1 MTHLKVEQNTG
12 TIEQVDKSI
21 VTKLYTTVNSD
32 LLDQSSNLQGRV
44 HTTATYQEHIDAI
57 RAKYPDL
64 YITSDNI
71 YKYFEDPI
79 IEKVFANWV
88 GDGIGSTMSQLN
100 SITSLPR
107 YKFAENQNVDSAN
120 ITSFN
125 ELGQLTTIKT
135 LGNFCFKNCSSLQSI
150 DTSNIERLEGGCFY
164 GCSSLQQ
171 IDLSNVKYIGSQF
184 ANRCP
189 SLSKYLYF
197 PSIETI
203 GIQSFNNSSFQKLEF
218 GPNLTSISTDAFWDC
233 RQLNTLIFH
242 STTVPSY
249 SDPTKSDKF
258 VYSMSQITIYV
269 PDESVEDYKTAW
281 TNMANQIKGI
291 SELPS

>member
-21 VTKLYTTVNSD
+21 VTKLYRTVNSD
-32 LLDQSSNLQGRV
+32 LLDQSSNLQGRI
-44 HTTATYQEHIDAI
+44 HTAATYQEHIDAI

-107 YKFAENQNVDSAN
+107 YKFAEVQNVDSAN

-135 LGNFCFKNCSSLQSI
+135 LGNFCFRNCSGLVSI
-150 DTSNIERLEGGCFY
+150 DTSNIERLESCCFY

-171 IDLSNVKYIGSQF
+171 LDLSNVKYTGQQF
-184 ANRCP
+184 LNLCS
-189 SLSKYLYF
+189 SLPGYLYF
-197 PSIETI
+197 PSIEQI
-203 GIQSFNNSSFQKLEF
+203 DAGSFQNSSFQKLEF
-218 GPNLTSISTDAFWDC
+218 GPNLTTIGATSFWDS

-242 STTVPSY
+242 STTVPSF
-249 SDPTKSDKF
+249 SDSGRQNKF
-258 VYSMSQITIYV
+258 VITMSALTIYV
-269 PDESVEDYKTAW
+269 PDESVEDYKNAW
-281 TNMANQIKGI
+281 TAMADRIKGI